1 MLMINLIDKKKDQG
15 RLGLVFQELSEQ
27 WNILKNIERNNKANQ
42 LLSSSSS
49 ANKTGQELD
58 TSSSTGLRQR
68 HNPTSSAGTTG
79 GGGGGATSSTSTSTI
94 NSIPTS
100 STTTSSSYATM
111 VPNMKKEVM
120 DFLWFDFHKECAKM
134 KWFNLSKIFD
144 LKGMPDIE
152 IYIYRRLL

>member
-49 ANKTGQELD
+49 SANKTSQELD

-94 NSIPTS
+94 NSIPVS
-100 STTTSSSYATM
+100 STTASSSYATM
-111 VPNMKKEVM
+111 ANMKKEVM

-144 LKGMPDIE
+144 LKGMKKERDE
-152 IYIYRRLL
+152 ERER